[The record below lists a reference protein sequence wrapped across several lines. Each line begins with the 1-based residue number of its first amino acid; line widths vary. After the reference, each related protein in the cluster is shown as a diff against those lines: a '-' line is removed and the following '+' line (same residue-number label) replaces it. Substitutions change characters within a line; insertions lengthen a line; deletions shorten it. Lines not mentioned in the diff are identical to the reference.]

1 MSADQER
8 MLVRK
13 LVEQLHLSVPERPSL
28 PGGFARLSLVVDA
41 IGAIVRE
48 SGSFP
53 ANAQPDGQFHGAM
66 VFERDG
72 AFAVH
77 WRYEAGVARYQ
88 TVRVQRFARLE
99 DAAMA
104 VAQSWAKNID
114 GVPIDDTG

>member
-13 LVEQLHLSVPERPSL
+13 LVEQLHLSVPERRTL

-53 ANAQPDGQFHGAM
+53 ANAQPDGT
-66 VFERDG
+66 D
-72 AFAVH
+72 AV
-77 WRYEAGVARYQ
+77 EGQPASAVG
-88 TVRVQRFARLE
+88 TFNSVQCQA
-99 DAAMA
+99 
-104 VAQSWAKNID
+104 
-114 GVPIDDTG
+114 